1 MTTLVRR
8 AAVAALAL
16 VATLVAPLTAPL
28 FAEEPLPLVQT
39 RGAATLADAPQT
51 SAGADLFTPSQIADL
66 VYPVRDERLTPAVD
80 TADPAT
86 LRETMHDAVA
96 ANDQPRFDAALARA
110 KSIVE
115 TLPLGDERN
124 SLRRAILV
132 YSDIQQVWSYAAAD
146 RFGAFYDDESL
157 PGIHDKLAADY
168 PGYDDF
174 ISQYRVTDAAGRTLY
189 ATGETRA
196 FLLKSAGGGWQV
208 AHTRRQRAREQ
219 VTSPAPVTTARV
231 THVRIEKAALT
242 PPPAVVTRPSA
253 VVTRPSTVVTPAIQA
268 PATNVTQQKPADAL
282 AADIARAAKP
292 ELSPAVVDA
301 EPVQANALTG
311 GRTSGMLF
319 IIVGLVAIGVMSLW
333 ARTPQLTPQPLMP
346 PAETA
351 ASKVIEPAAPEVA
364 VKTKRTARRA
374 TGSR

>member
-1 MTTLVRR
+1 VTTLVRR

-16 VATLVAPLTAPL
+16 VATFVAPLTAPL
-28 FAEEPLPLVQT
+28 FAEEPMPLVQT

-51 SAGADLFTPSQIADL
+51 SAGADLFAPSQIADL

-110 KSIVE
+110 KSVVE

-208 AHTRRQRAREQ
+208 AHTRRREREQ

-242 PPPAVVTRPSA
+242 PPPAVVTRPS
-253 VVTRPSTVVTPAIQA
+253 TVVTPAIQA
-268 PATNVTQQKPADAL
+268 PATNVAQQKPADAL

-301 EPVQANALTG
+301 QPVEASALTG

-333 ARTPQLTPQPLMP
+333 ARTPQVTPQPLMP

-351 ASKVIEPAAPEVA
+351 APKVIEPAAAEVA

>member
-1 MTTLVRR
+1 VTTLVRR
-8 AAVAALAL
+8 AAAVASLAR
-16 VATLVAPLTAPL
+16 VASLTAPL
-28 FAEEPLPLVQT
+28 LAEEPMPLVQT
-39 RGAATLADAPQT
+39 RGAATPADAPQS
-51 SAGADLFTPSQIADL
+51 SAGADLFAPSQIADL
-66 VYPVRDERLTPAVD
+66 VYPVRDERTTPAID
-80 TADPAT
+80 TADPAA

-157 PGIHDKLAADY
+157 PGFHDKLAADY
-168 PGYDDF
+168 AGYDDF

-208 AHTRRQRAREQ
+208 ARTRKREREQ
-219 VTSPAPVTTARV
+219 APVTTARV
-231 THVRIEKAALT
+231 THVRFEKAEKLT
-242 PPPAVVTRPSA
+242 PPPGI
-253 VVTRPSTVVTPAIQA
+253 VTPVIQV
-268 PATNVTQQKPADAL
+268 PATNVTQSKPVDAL

-292 ELSPAVVDA
+292 EATPTAVVDA
-301 EPVQANALTG
+301 LPVEASALTG
-311 GRTSGMLF
+311 GRTSGMLL

-333 ARTPQLTPQPLMP
+333 ARTPRVTPKPLTQSAE
-346 PAETA
+346 PAP
-351 ASKVIEPAAPEVA
+351 KVAEPAADEVA
-364 VKTKRTARRA
+364 VKTKRVARRA